1 MSFRWLKGADPVFR
15 TINGEETLV
24 PCKLEGEGKH
34 AEWVEDYRR
43 EEWAA

>member
-15 TINGEETLV
+15 DIGGEKTLV
-24 PCKLEGEGKH
+24 PCKREGKK
-34 AEWVEDYRR
+34 WIEDIQR